1 MTFSGRQL
9 VFSWFGFWVAFAL
22 IGLYLVL
29 PLRERIR
36 FGIDLVGGTY
46 ITLEVQVEKAVEAE
60 LVEAMQS
67 LASKLQTE
75 RHITPT
81 MKAVE
86 SKVIKFSFA
95 NLADAQAAAQLAA
108 ADFSKYTQSSQG
120 TELQLQLSE
129 SQVKKVEQDAVLRN
143 IDVLRTRLDSFSV
156 AEINIAAHGERNIV
170 IELPDVSDPQQAKA
184 MIGRAAQLEFR
195 LVEKVG
201 NSEADILYECDGQI
215 PYDMEILSD
224 RAGEGRHKMFYLVH
238 RYTDITGKLLRDAQ
252 PRFDS
257 SHSQMVVS
265 FEFTPE
271 GGDKFYAMTSK
282 NYGKALGVVLDGVV
296 ITAPRINEPIRSS
309 GQIQGNFNAASAKE
323 LAHLLKSGAF
333 VAPVTFEEER
343 QIGPTLG
350 KESIDQGLLAC
361 MVSLLALFI
370 FSVFCYKVA
379 GVLAVIALIYNLLLT
394 LIGLA
399 TLNATLTLPGIA
411 GMVLTIG
418 MAIDASILIYER
430 IKEELA
436 AGVTVKTAVNNGFKN
451 AMAVILDA
459 NITTFIVGVV
469 LYKFGTGPI
478 QGFAVTMMLG
488 IISTLITGLFFL
500 KTLFTAYLDTFNV
513 KNLKI

>member
-1 MTFSGRQL
+1 MTFSARRL
-9 VFSWFGFWVAFAL
+9 FFSSFGFWVAFAL
-22 IGLYLVL
+22 IGLYFVL

-46 ITLEVQVEKAVEAE
+46 ITLEVQTAKAVEAE
-60 LVEAMQS
+60 LVETMQAMTS
-67 LASKLQTE
+67 ALKTE
-75 RHITPT
+75 RNVNPT
-81 MKAVE
+81 MKKVE
-86 SKVIKFSFA
+86 QDTIAFSFSTI
-95 NLADAQAAAQLAA
+95 ADAQTAAQLATA
-108 ADFSKYTQSSQG
+108 NYPKYLQSSQG
-120 TELQLQLSE
+120 TDLTLRLPDRE
-129 SQVKKVEQDAVLRN
+129 VKRIEQDAVLRN
-143 IDVLRTRLDSFSV
+143 IEVLRTRLDSFSV
-156 AEINIAAHGERNIV
+156 AEISITAHGDRNIV
-170 IELPDVSDPQQAKA
+170 VELPDVSDPQQAKA

-201 NSEADILYECDGQI
+201 GSEADILYEYDGQI

-224 RAGEGRHKMFYLVH
+224 RAAEGGRKSYYLVH
-238 RYTDITGKLLRDAQ
+238 KYTEITGKLLRDAQ

-257 SHSQMVVS
+257 NHSQMVVS

-309 GQIQGNFNAASAKE
+309 GQIQGNFDAASAKE

-343 QIGPTLG
+343 LIGPTLG
-350 KESIDQGLLAC
+350 KDSIDQGFLAC
-361 MVSLLALFI
+361 IVSLIALFC
-370 FSVFCYKVA
+370 FSVFVYKIA
-379 GVLAVIALIYNLLLT
+379 GFLAVMALVYNLLLT

-399 TLNATLTLPGIA
+399 ALQATLTLPGIA

-436 AGVTVKTAVNNGFKN
+436 AGVTIKKAVDNGFSN

-469 LYKFGTGPI
+469 LYKFGSGPI

-500 KTLFTAYLDTFNV
+500 KSLFHAYLDTFSV
-513 KNLKI
+513 KILKI